1 MQQPVSRL
9 LLATPV
15 AILILLLSA
24 CAITPFDATEV
35 SGNPAVL
42 SLADSARQDVEAGNY
57 VTAAASLERA
67 LRIEPRNARLWYELA
82 RVRMGQNMYRQV
94 ESLALRANSFAADNK
109 QLRQASWHLI
119 GESREQRDD
128 VAGAQEA
135 YDRAKAY

>member
-1 MQQPVSRL
+1 MRQPVSRL

-15 AILILLLSA
+15 AILLLLLSA
-24 CAITPFDATEV
+24 CAIAPFESTVV

-42 SLADSARQDVEAGNY
+42 SLIESARQDIAAGNY

-82 RVRMGQNMYRQV
+82 QVRMGQRMYRQV
-94 ESLALRANSFAADNK
+94 ESLALRANSFAADNT
-109 QLRQASWHLI
+109 QLRQASWQLI
-119 GESREQRDD
+119 GESREQRGD

-135 YDRAKAY
+135 YDRVKAY